1 MDGKKLAKSK
11 ASFVDFRWVVVGV
24 EEVSQI
30 ESRFWGLLCLVEVG
44 SVASGSDSRVVPGW
58 GKKTYETIG
67 PVVAVIEDSGL
78 VSGGG
83 RQRRFMAAGLM
94 ARKSAGPTPLRHQP
108 LGNRWLRI
116 VCLAALRPV
125 GVV

>member
-94 ARKSAGPTPLRHQP
+94 ALRHQP